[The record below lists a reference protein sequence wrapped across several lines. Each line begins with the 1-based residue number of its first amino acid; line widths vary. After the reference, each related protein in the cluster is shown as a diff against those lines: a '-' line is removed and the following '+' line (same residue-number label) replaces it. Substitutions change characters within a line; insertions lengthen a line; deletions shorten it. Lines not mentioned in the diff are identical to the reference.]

1 MISVNIMSQN
11 KNSLTT
17 TTSTGLALK
26 NASKSLKITNK
37 LLAEV
42 NILTHE
48 DWSWWNNLNTRL
60 KYVLYKNSTDS
71 FSPSFRYYHWSWS
84 YEDEL
89 NFDKEKFLKVLKL
102 EQLKI
107 VFDPKLDID
116 ISFLQ
121 KLKSLT
127 QLHIGYI
134 QIISI
139 CVSPILDFRYTLNLY
154 NDPFSHLYRTDI
166 KTLRKDYYC
175 PQENYGKINYQ
186 FITKL
191 KKLEYLYLNDENL
204 TYIDFLH
211 ELINLKGLTIQGN
224 IIDQDIF
231 DYINISNL
239 EIFCYKN
246 GIIKNSDKLVEAKKL
261 QILYL
266 SNNSI
271 EKFLDSASLRANK
284 IPDTIKGLSIS
295 FKFP

>member
-121 KLKSLT
+121 KLKS
-127 QLHIGYI
+127 
-134 QIISI
+134 
-139 CVSPILDFRYTLNLY
+139 
-154 NDPFSHLYRTDI
+154 
-166 KTLRKDYYC
+166 
-175 PQENYGKINYQ
+175 
-186 FITKL
+186 
-191 KKLEYLYLNDENL
+191 
-204 TYIDFLH
+204 FL
-211 ELINLKGLTIQGN
+211 
-224 IIDQDIF
+224 
-231 DYINISNL
+231 
-239 EIFCYKN
+239 
-246 GIIKNSDKLVEAKKL
+246 
-261 QILYL
+261 
-266 SNNSI
+266 
-271 EKFLDSASLRANK
+271 
-284 IPDTIKGLSIS
+284 
-295 FKFP
+295 